1 MYLGGIDIG
10 HRIGLGVIDNQQ
22 GRFSFGVSMAGDV
35 TAADYGDPWTDI
47 VVTIPRM
54 TETVK
59 NTLKAYLNDT
69 IKQGGMV
76 VAYPD
81 AGDDLQVGATTSAHL
96 LYLGMKATR
105 IAVSEFRTEIHL
117 RCLKPVT
124 GGSRWALGIPVTN
137 EGDCGGITTPQL
149 WTTGSE
155 LTLEFWHRANAVPV
169 STFGALVGF
178 ESGIQPF
185 VNTSTMTIGWS
196 WNGGA
201 AFSAIPIVVGDTHHY
216 AFVLDSLGPTEF
228 YITVYRDGIVAQA
241 RGIMGGNAAF
251 DHAAPLDVS
260 RSLNLNYV
268 TEPGHD
274 FPAARPYLGD
284 FDEVRV
290 WNTARTQGQIQ
301 ANMTLSLAAPQT
313 NLVGCWGFDS
323 FTGTGRHDYFVNSA
337 DPSNPMLI
345 DGTPTAALA
354 GSDAGLF

>member
-1 MYLGGIDIG
+1 MYLGGVDIG
-10 HRIGLGVIDNQQ
+10 HRIGLGVLDNQQ

-124 GGSRWALGIPVTN
+124 GGSRWALGIPVTS
-137 EGDCGGITTPQL
+137 DSQCGAISSRQL

-155 LTLEFWHRANAVPV
+155 LTLEFWHRANAAPV

-185 VNTSTMTIGWS
+185 VNTSTMTIGWT

-201 AFSAIPIVVGDTHHY
+201 AVSAIPVVVGDTHHY
-216 AFVLDSLGPTEF
+216 AFVLDSISPTEF
-228 YITVYRDGIVAQA
+228 YITVYRDGLVAQA
-241 RGIMGGNAAF
+241 RGIMGGYAAF
-251 DHAAPLDVS
+251 DVSYPLDIA
-260 RSLNLNYV
+260 RTQGLNNV
-268 TEPGHD
+268 TEPG
-274 FPAARPYLGD
+274 FRPPKARPYLED

-301 ANMTLSLAAPQT
+301 ANMTISLTAPQA
-313 NLVGCWGFDS
+313 NLVGCWGFDL
-323 FTGTGRHDYFVNSA
+323 FTGTHQHDYLTNSA
-337 DPSNPMLI
+337 DPTNPLMI
-345 DGTPTAALA
+345 DGTIPALV